1 MPVLF
6 LEVAAAREEP
16 GADLD
21 AATLPSRGITTSWC
35 PLRAGRAGEEAC
47 GVEVHRR
54 RAASCEVTG
63 AATPASPAAPGSQ
76 GLVGSLPAPGYPGLQ
91 LPGPP
96 RPQSCLRWVA
106 LAAGALTSSGP
117 PGWP

>member
-16 GADLD
+16 SADLD

-35 PLRAGRAGEEAC
+35 PLRAGRAGEEAR

-63 AATPASPAAPGSQ
+63 AATPASPA
-76 GLVGSLPAPGYPGLQ
+76 APGYPGLQ

>member
-35 PLRAGRAGEEAC
+35 PLRAGRAGEEAR

-63 AATPASPAAPGSQ
+63 AATPASTA
-76 GLVGSLPAPGYPGLQ
+76 APGYPGLQ